1 MKKIE
6 FISDHPRKSAAELL
20 SSVPVFSDP
29 RYASPLTSSMAGFLA
44 SIGLKTAPVVLP
56 EAGFLDGLMIN
67 YGVLLIDEVRLVHP
81 GDLLHEAGHLAVVPG
96 AQRKLLYGNAGSDP
110 GEEMAA
116 IAWSY
121 AAALYL
127 GIDPAVVFH
136 PKGYSGGS
144 QAILLNFSQGRYV
157 GVPMLEWFGLTADKK
172 TAALLQV
179 SGYPH
184 MLKWLRD

>member
-1 MKKIE
+1 M
-6 FISDHPRKSAAELL
+6 AVQA
-20 SSVPVFSDP
+20 VPVFSDP
-29 RYASPLTSSMAGFLA
+29 RCANPLTSRMAGFLR
-44 SIGLKTAPVVLP
+44 SIGLETTPAVLA
-56 EAGFLDGLMIN
+56 EAGFLDGLMISH
-67 YGVLLIDEVRLVHP
+67 GVLLIDEGRLAYP

-96 AQRKLLYGNAGSDP
+96 AQRKLLSGNAGGDP

-136 PKGYSGGS
+136 PNGYSGGS
-144 QAILLNFSQGRYV
+144 QAILLNFSQGRYF

-172 TAALLQV
+172 TAALRQV
-179 SGYPH
+179 SRYPH

>member
-1 MKKIE
+1 MLRGEIIPSE
-6 FISDHPRKSAAELL
+6 FMTTQAVS
-20 SSVPVFSDP
+20 VFSDS
-29 RYASPLTSSMAGFLA
+29 RYANPFTARMAGFLA
-44 SIGLKTAPVVLP
+44 SIGLETAPAVLA
-56 EAGFLDGLMIN
+56 EAGFLDGLMISH
-67 YGVLLIDEVRLVHP
+67 GVLLIDEARLAYP

-96 AQRKLLYGNAGSDP
+96 DKRKLLYGHAGSDP

-136 PKGYSGGS
+136 PSGYAGGS
-144 QAILLNFSQGRYV
+144 QAILLNFSQGRYF
-157 GVPMLEWFGLTADKK
+157 GVPMLEWFGLTVSRKN
-172 TAALLQV
+172 AAPLDHPP
-179 SGYPH
+179 YPH

>member
-1 MKKIE
+1 MTV
-6 FISDHPRKSAAELL
+6 RA
-20 SSVPVFSDP
+20 VPVFSDP

-67 YGVLLIDEVRLVHP
+67 HGVLLIDEVRLVHP

-144 QAILLNFSQGRYV
+144 QAILLNFSQGRYF
-157 GVPMLEWFGLTADKK
+157 GVPMLEWLGLAADKN

-179 SGYPH
+179 PRYPH

>member
-1 MKKIE
+1 M
-6 FISDHPRKSAAELL
+6 AAHTAPL
-20 SSVPVFSDP
+20 FADP
-29 RYASPLTSSMAGFLA
+29 RYADPLTSRMAGFLA
-44 SIGLKTAPVVLP
+44 GIGLDTAPAVLS
-56 EAGFLDGLMIN
+56 EAGFLDGLMISH
-67 YGVLLIDEVRLVHP
+67 GVLLIDEVRLAYP
-81 GDLLHEAGHLAVVPG
+81 GDLLHEAGHLAVVTG

-136 PKGYSGGS
+136 PNGYSGGS
-144 QAILLNFSQGRYV
+144 QAILQNFSQGRYF

-172 TAALLQV
+172 TAALPQV
-179 SGYPH
+179 SRYPH

>member
-1 MKKIE
+1 
-6 FISDHPRKSAAELL
+6 
-20 SSVPVFSDP
+20 
-29 RYASPLTSSMAGFLA
+29 MAGFLA
-44 SIGLKTAPVVLP
+44 GIGLETAPVVFP
-56 EAGFLDGLMIN
+56 EPGFLDGLMISH
-67 YGVLLIDEVRLVHP
+67 GVLFIDEARLAYP

-96 AQRKLLYGNAGSDP
+96 ERRKLLNGEIGSDP

-136 PKGYSGGS
+136 SSGYSGGS
-144 QAILLNFSQGRYV
+144 QTILQNFSQERYF
-157 GVPMLEWFGLTADKK
+157 GVPMLEWLGLTADKK
-172 TAALLQV
+172 PAALLQV
-179 SGYPH
+179 PPYPY

>member
-1 MKKIE
+1 MTVQ
-6 FISDHPRKSAAELL
+6 A
-20 SSVPVFSDP
+20 VPALSDP
-29 RYASPLTSSMAGFLA
+29 RYADPLISRMAGFLTD
-44 SIGLKTAPVVLP
+44 IGLETAPAVLP
-56 EAGFLDGLMIN
+56 EAGFLDGLMISH
-67 YGVLLIDEVRLVHP
+67 GALLIDEARLAYP

-96 AQRKLLYGNAGSDP
+96 EKRKLLCGNAGNDP

-116 IAWSY
+116 IAWSH

-136 PKGYSGGS
+136 PSGYSGGS
-144 QAILLNFSQGRYV
+144 QAILLNFSQGRYF
-157 GVPMLEWFGLTADKK
+157 GVPMLEWCGLTADKK

-179 SGYPH
+179 SRYPH

>member
-1 MKKIE
+1 MKRIE
-6 FISDHPRKSAAELL
+6 FISDHPRKSAADLL

-29 RYASPLTSSMAGFLA
+29 RYANPLTSRMAGFLA
-44 SIGLKTAPVVLP
+44 SIGLETAPVVLT
-56 EAGFLDGLMIN
+56 EAGFLDGLMISH
-67 YGVLLIDEVRLVHP
+67 GVLLIDEVRLAYP
-81 GDLLHEAGHLAVVPG
+81 GDLLHEAGHLAVVTV
-96 AQRKLLYGNAGSDP
+96 AQRKLLYGNAGNDP

-136 PKGYSGGS
+136 PSGYAGGS
-144 QAILLNFSQGRYV
+144 QAILQNFSQGRYF

-172 TAALLQV
+172 TAALRQIP
-179 SGYPH
+179 SYPH

>member
-1 MKKIE
+1 MTVRAV
-6 FISDHPRKSAAELL
+6 S
-20 SSVPVFSDP
+20 VFSDP
-29 RYASPLTSSMAGFLA
+29 RYANPLTSRMAGFLA
-44 SIGLKTAPVVLP
+44 SIGLKTAPVVLA
-56 EAGFLDGLMIN
+56 ETGFLDGLMISH
-67 YGVLLIDEVRLVHP
+67 GVLLIDEVRLAYP

-96 AQRKLLYGNAGSDP
+96 AQRKLLYGNAGDDP

-136 PKGYSGGS
+136 PSGYSGGS
-144 QAILLNFSQGRYV
+144 QTILLSFSQGRYF

-172 TAALLQV
+172 AAALLQV
-179 SGYPH
+179 SGYPQ

>member
-1 MKKIE
+1 MTV
-6 FISDHPRKSAAELL
+6 RA
-20 SSVPVFSDP
+20 VPVFSDP
-29 RYASPLTSSMAGFLA
+29 RYANPLTSRMAGFLA
-44 SIGLKTAPVVLP
+44 SIGLETAPVVLP
-56 EAGFLDGLMIN
+56 EAGFLDGLMISN
-67 YGVLLIDEVRLVHP
+67 GVLLIDEVRLAYP

-136 PKGYSGGS
+136 PNGYSGGS
-144 QAILLNFSQGRYV
+144 QAILLNFSQGRYF

-179 SGYPH
+179 SQYPH

>member
-1 MKKIE
+1 VKFSKADFMTV
-6 FISDHPRKSAAELL
+6 RA
-20 SSVPVFSDP
+20 VPVFSDP
-29 RYASPLTSSMAGFLA
+29 RYANPLTSRMAGFLA
-44 SIGLKTAPVVLP
+44 SIGLETAPVVLP
-56 EAGFLDGLMIN
+56 EAGFLDGLMISN
-67 YGVLLIDEVRLVHP
+67 GVLLIDEVRLAYP

-136 PKGYSGGS
+136 PNGYSGGS
-144 QAILLNFSQGRYV
+144 QAILLNFSQGRYF
-157 GVPMLEWFGLTADKK
+157 GVPMLEWFGLTADKN

-179 SGYPH
+179 PRYPR

>member
-1 MKKIE
+1 LILHASVVKFSKADFMTV
-6 FISDHPRKSAAELL
+6 RA
-20 SSVPVFSDP
+20 VPVFSDP
-29 RYASPLTSSMAGFLA
+29 RYANPLTSSMAGFLA
-44 SIGLKTAPVVLP
+44 SIGLETAPVVLP
-56 EAGFLDGLMIN
+56 EAGFLDGLMISH
-67 YGVLLIDEVRLVHP
+67 GVLLIDEARLAYP

-136 PKGYSGGS
+136 PNGYSGGS
-144 QAILLNFSQGRYV
+144 QAILLNFSQGRYF

-179 SGYPH
+179 SQYPH

>member
-1 MKKIE
+1 MTQ
-6 FISDHPRKSAAELL
+6 A
-20 SSVPVFSDP
+20 VPVFSDP
-29 RYASPLTSSMAGFLA
+29 RYANPLTAGMAGFLA
-44 SIGLKTAPVVLP
+44 SIGLETAPGVLA
-56 EAGFLDGLMIN
+56 EAGFLDGLMISH
-67 YGVLLIDEVRLVHP
+67 GVLLIDEVRLAYP

-96 AQRKLLYGNAGSDP
+96 DKRKLLYGHAGSDP

-136 PKGYSGGS
+136 PSGYAGGS
-144 QAILLNFSQGRYV
+144 QAILLNFSQGRYF
-157 GVPMLEWFGLTADKK
+157 GVPMLEWLGLTADKK

-179 SGYPH
+179 PWYPH

>member
-44 SIGLKTAPVVLP
+44 SIGLKTAPVVVP
-56 EAGFLDGLMIN
+56 EAGFLDGLMISH
-67 YGVLLIDEVRLVHP
+67 GVLLIDEIRLAYP

-96 AQRKLLYGNAGSDP
+96 EKRKLLYGNAGSDP

-136 PKGYSGGS
+136 SSGYSGGS
-144 QAILLNFSQGRYV
+144 QAILQNFSQGRYF

-179 SGYPH
+179 SRYPH